1 MCRASS
7 SCHVAAPYRSDRSR
21 EGRKFAGIGVAN
33 GPYSIVKSLCG
44 RENSLPL
51 FHERK
56 NTFVKIR
63 IADRRNDRI
72 ALSVKLLLQ
81 RTGEAP
87 GDKLLGAT
95 NHVYR
100 GPCETQRDRKSTR
113 LHSSH

>member
-21 EGRKFAGIGVAN
+21 EGRKFAGTGVAN

-51 FHERK
+51 FHERN

-72 ALSVKLLLQ
+72 ALNVKLLLQ
-81 RTGEAP
+81 QIGRAS
-87 GDKLLGAT
+87 
-95 NHVYR
+95 
-100 GPCETQRDRKSTR
+100 CRDRVCQYEYI
-113 LHSSH
+113 